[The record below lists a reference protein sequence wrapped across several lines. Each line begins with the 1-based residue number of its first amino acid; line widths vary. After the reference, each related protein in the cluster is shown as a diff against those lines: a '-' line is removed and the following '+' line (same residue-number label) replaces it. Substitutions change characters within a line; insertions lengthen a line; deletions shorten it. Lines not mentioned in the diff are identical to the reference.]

1 MLDQAMRATI
11 LNLHERGHGLRA
23 IARTLRVSRDAVRAV
38 LRSGTD
44 QVPHLDRPEKAGAL
58 RDEIAELYVKD
69 KGNLVRVHE
78 DLCAAGATLSYQALT
93 AFCRRH
99 GIGHE
104 PAKPSGRYHF
114 EPGEE
119 MQHDTSPH
127 EAQIGGRLRAV
138 QTASAVLC
146 YSRMIFIQL
155 YPRFTR
161 FECKL
166 FLTDAL
172 GYFGGACKR
181 WMIDNTHVVVLEGT
195 GEEMVPV
202 PEMAAFS
209 ERYGAEFRAHKKG
222 DANRSARVEGPFSY
236 VENNFLAGREFRD
249 WDHANQE
256 ARVWCDKVNAT
267 YSSKLHASRR
277 QLFATETT
285 HLKPLPI
292 WVPPV
297 YRLHQ
302 RIVDA
307 EGYINVMTHRY
318 SVPYQLIGR
327 QMEVRE
333 SRDLIEVYDG
343 PRKVASHR
351 RLIEGD
357 DRRWVTLPEHRPP
370 RGQGASRNAVSAEE
384 TRLQELEPRLAAYVA
399 GLKKHTSGSGVLAM
413 RRLLRLVRDYPRE
426 PLVAAVSTAS
436 HYGLYDLDRVER
448 MVLRQ
453 IASDYF
459 VVPTEPPEP
468 DEDDDDR

>member
-1 MLDQAMRATI
+1 MLDQGTRTAI
-11 LNLHERGHGLRA
+11 LKLREQGYGLRP

-38 LRSGTD
+38 LRSGSEE
-44 QVPHLDRPEKAGAL
+44 VPRLERPEKA
-58 RDEIAELYVKD
+58 AELREEIVELFGKN

-78 DLCAAGATLSYQALT
+78 DLCAAGAALSYQALT

-104 PAKPSGRYHF
+104 PAKPAGRYHF
-114 EPGEE
+114 EPGQE

-127 EAQIGGRLRAV
+127 QARIGGKLHAV

-155 YPRFTR
+155 YPRFRR

-172 GYFGGACKR
+172 TYFGGACAS
-181 WMIDNTHVVVLEGT
+181 WMIDNTHVVVLHGT
-195 GEEMVPV
+195 GSQMVPV
-202 PEMAAFS
+202 PEMDAFA
-209 ERYGAEFRAHKKG
+209 ERYGSKFNAHEKG
-222 DANRSARVEGPFSY
+222 DANRSARVEIPFWH

-256 ARVWCDKVNAT
+256 ARLWCDRVNAA
-267 YSSKLHASRR
+267 YSNKLHASRR
-277 QLFATETT
+277 ELFAAEACR
-285 HLKPLPI
+285 LKPLPI

-302 RIVDA
+302 RIVDT
-307 EGYINVMTHRY
+307 EGYVNVMSNRY

-327 QMEVRE
+327 RMEVRE
-333 SRDLIEVYDG
+333 SRDLVEVYEG
-343 PRKVASHR
+343 SRRVACHR
-351 RLIEGD
+351 RVPEGE
-357 DRRWVTLPEHRPP
+357 DRYVTVPEHRPP
-370 RGQGASRNAVSAEE
+370 RGQGLSRQSVSTEE
-384 TRLQELEPRLAAYVA
+384 KQLVDVDGRLAQYVA
-399 GLKKHTSGSGVLAM
+399 ALKSHNTGSGVMAM

-426 PLVAAVSTAS
+426 PLIAAVDTAA
-436 HYGLYDLDRVER
+436 HYGLYDLDRLER

-453 IASDYF
+453 IATDYF
-459 VVPTEPPEP
+459 IVPGDPNNS
-468 DEDDDDR
+468 EDDDDR